1 MTDFSQA
8 QLDNLN
14 AMIAGG
20 VLESE
25 YDGKRIKYRTMDEL
39 IRARDLVR
47 SGLTGGTATR
57 ITHVNP
63 VFSRGTRP

>member
-1 MTDFSQA
+1 MSNFTQA
-8 QLDNLN
+8 QLDALE

-25 YDGKRIKYRTMDEL
+25 YDGKRIKYRSMAEM
-39 IRARDLVR
+39 IRARDTVR
-47 SGLTGGTATR
+47 AGLTSTAVR

-63 VFSRGTRP
+63 TYDPGF